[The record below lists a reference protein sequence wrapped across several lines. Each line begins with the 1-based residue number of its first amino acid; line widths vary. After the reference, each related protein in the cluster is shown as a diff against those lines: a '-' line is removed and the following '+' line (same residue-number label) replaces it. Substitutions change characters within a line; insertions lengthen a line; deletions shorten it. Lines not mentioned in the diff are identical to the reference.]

1 MLPTITELRHRTLN
15 KSTYMRVQQ
24 DFENFSKEVWFR
36 ILYTVK
42 WGNTII
48 GINIVTS
55 LPKFLTGYYSRT
67 NELISLA

>member
-1 MLPTITELRHRTLN
+1 MLVTLLSTCTGIVSIGSTPRPGLAQIRYFNLVVLR
-15 KSTYMRVQQ
+15 
-24 DFENFSKEVWFR
+24 
-36 ILYTVK
+36 IGTVK
-42 WGNTII
+42 WGNTVI